1 MPVGD
6 LRFWFGRLWRL
17 TIGGFGL
24 GVGYA
29 GNIGVVVVIVAYVVE
44 HDIVRYLDKK
54 FAGQA
59 LVHDGDRHLDHVRCD
74 DDFEIWF
81 DITDA
86 YNNLGE
92 SFGNNS

>member
-1 MPVGD
+1 MEAFVAATCCEGILTTGEGSKSQPYLV
-6 LRFWFGRLWRL
+6 LR
-17 TIGGFGL
+17 TSD
-24 GVGYA
+24 
-29 GNIGVVVVIVAYVVE
+29 E

-86 YNNLGE
+86 YNKLGE